1 MAKRS
6 ASNGYAAVSPSPTSS
21 TESGSESVPPSVPGD
36 VLEIMGRLLGVG
48 ALQVLY
54 VRDGIR
60 VTTPSSEWTLGPAQW
75 LLVQLPLG
83 DGMPDGTIHKATR
96 EA

>member
-1 MAKRS
+1 
-6 ASNGYAAVSPSPTSS
+6 VCSS
-21 TESGSESVPPSVPGD
+21 DLTESGSESVPPSVPGD
-36 VLEIMGRLLGVG
+36 VLEIMARLLGVG